1 VYEFFIIQ
9 LEIKKLFLGAYS
21 LPESPPIRKEEVLES
36 LKTLLSKDTDPH
48 SGRLWS
54 YVYET
59 GIHELRGLAEEAY
72 VLSLWRN
79 MLDPTVFPS
88 VLELEKSVIDFVA
101 RLFEAPETTV
111 GNFTSGGTESNFMAV
126 LAARERFYSRMGRS
140 SVPKLIAPAT
150 VHPSVIKAAWILGVK
165 PVLTPVDDE
174 YRADVEELV
183 EKIDDDTAI
192 VVLSSPNYP
201 FGTFDPV
208 REVAESLGEKRVW
221 LHVDSCLGFA
231 IPFARMNGYDIPL
244 QGLNIDRVDSMS
256 VDLHKLGYAPRGSS
270 TILYR
275 DRERR
280 KNAFFVYSKWPGYPL
295 VNQIFLSSRTP
306 GPLAASWS
314 LINALGVDGYKK
326 LARYTFTAREKL
338 IEAMAKHGFKV
349 EGNPPY
355 VVLAFSHEELDLVD
369 FSKKAGEKHWHIQ
382 VQPGSKKLGYPMTVH
397 FTVTPV
403 HISVVDEFAQDLEE
417 IVGNTRKLT
426 ELGEDPMLEALKTV
440 SPSDVSNAAP
450 LIMQLLGGSGG
461 GLEGADLSFISR
473 YIYELDPEVVEA
485 LFREVSNALL

>member
-1 VYEFFIIQ
+1 MPGTPP
-9 LEIKKLFLGAYS
+9 IKK
-21 LPESPPIRKEEVLES
+21 KEVLNS
-36 LKTLLSKDTDPH
+36 LKDLLSKDMDPH

-59 GIHELRGLAEEAY
+59 GVSELRELAEESY
-72 VLSLWRN
+72 ILSLWRN

-88 VLELEKSVIDFVA
+88 VLELEKSVVSFVA
-101 RLFEAPETTV
+101 GLFGAPDTTV

-126 LAARERFYSRMGRS
+126 LAAREWFYAKNGRS
-140 SVPKLIAPAT
+140 GVPKLIAPAT
-150 VHPSVIKAAWILGVK
+150 VHPSVIKSAWLLGVK
-165 PVLTPVDDE
+165 PVLTPVDSE
-174 YRADVEELV
+174 YKANVDELV
-183 EKIDDDTAI
+183 SNVDDSTAL

-208 REVAESLGEKRVW
+208 RDVAEFLEKKNVW

-231 IPFARMNGYDIPL
+231 IPFARMNGRDIPL
-244 QGLNIDRVDSMS
+244 QGLNIERVDSMS

-275 DRERR
+275 DRDRR
-280 KNAFFVYSKWPGYPL
+280 KNAFFVYSKWPGYPI
-295 VNQIFLSSRTP
+295 VNQILLSSRTS

-314 LINALGVDGYKK
+314 LIKALGVEGYKT
-326 LARYTFTAREKL
+326 LTRYAFDAREKL
-338 IEAMAKHGFKV
+338 IGAMVKQGFRV

-355 VVLAFSHEELDLVD
+355 IVLAFSHGELDLVD
-369 FSKKAGEKHWHIQ
+369 FSRKAGEKHWHVQ
-382 VQPGSKKLGYPMTVH
+382 VQPGSKKMGYPMTVH

-403 HISVVDEFAQDLEE
+403 HISLVNGFARDLDE
-417 IVGNTRKLT
+417 IVSETRKLS
-426 ELGEDPMLEALKTV
+426 ELGKDPMLEALKTV
-440 SPSDVSNAAP
+440 SPSEVSTAAP

-473 YIYELDPEVVEA
+473 YIYELDPDVVEA